1 LGAGAFRIV
10 PRTGTM
16 THTAT
21 PPPAARLAALD
32 WLRTASVA
40 AVVLHH
46 AALVYAGANGIW
58 AVGGGPTRP
67 VVHALDRALGLWRM
81 PLLFLVAGAAMIVA
95 TRRLGVGA
103 FLTLRAKRLL
113 IPLAVGMPLLAA
125 PQLYLEA
132 YSHESPAA
140 FAAHALSALL
150 EGGPTWYHLWFI
162 PYLFVVTLGAAALRP
177 VLRSPAAR
185 TARDVGARALC
196 RPVRL
201 LAAGAVAAAAIRA
214 LPARAALAL
223 DVVPGFRGADVLY
236 FALFFAAGA
245 LVASDD
251 RILAAVVRDRRR
263 ALGAAVACAAVVAA
277 LLAAEVLGRPL
288 LPEVMA
294 VAGRPLTCGPWVVQ
308 LLSGSGAWAGA
319 LALLGYGGRYC
330 TDGGPGLAYACDA
343 AFPVY
348 LLHEPI
354 LLAAT
359 YARPGSGG
367 MTLAD
372 VAVLLLVTVT
382 ASLAAHEYL
391 IRRTAL
397 GRLAFGL
404 PARVAAQPMPSLPVG
419 RWAARAA
426 VGRPAAAAR
435 VARLAE
441 R

>member
-1 LGAGAFRIV
+1 
-10 PRTGTM
+10 M
-16 THTAT
+16 THIAA
-21 PPPAARLAALD
+21 PPPADRLAALD
-32 WLRTASVA
+32 WLRTVSVA

-46 AALVYAGANGIW
+46 TALVYAGANGVW
-58 AVGGGPTRP
+58 GVGGGPARP
-67 VVHALDRALGLWRM
+67 LVNALDRALGLWRM

-113 IPLAVGMPLLAA
+113 IPLAVGLPLLAA

-132 YSHESPAA
+132 YTHEPPGA
-140 FAAHALSALL
+140 FAAHALSALFD
-150 EGGPTWYHLWFI
+150 GGPTWYHLWFI

-177 VLRSPAAR
+177 ALRSSAAR
-185 TARDVGARALC
+185 AARGVGARALC
-196 RPVRL
+196 PPARL
-201 LAAGAVAAAAIRA
+201 LAAGAMAAAAVRA

-223 DVVPGFRGADVLY
+223 DVVPGFRGADVVY

-245 LVASDD
+245 LVASDA

-263 ALGAAVACAAVVAA
+263 ALGAAAVCAAAVAA
-277 LLAAEVLGRPL
+277 LLAGEALGRPL
-288 LPEVMA
+288 LPQVMT
-294 VAGRPLTCGPWVVQ
+294 VGGRPLTCGPWVVQ

-354 LLAAT
+354 LLAAA
-359 YARPGSGG
+359 YARAGSGAV
-367 MTLAD
+367 TLAD
-372 VAVLLLVTVT
+372 VAGLLLVTVT
-382 ASLAAHEYL
+382 ASLAAYEYL

-404 PARVAAQPMPSLPVG
+404 PARVAARPMPSLPVG

-426 VGRPAAAAR
+426 RGRPAAAAR
-435 VARLAE
+435 VPRLAG